1 MVYYILKYGFV
12 SSSYHNT
19 MHNKMLTISA
29 VFLYLYT
36 SLQQQIMDVSYIAYN
51 SRIFLEELGII
62 KKFHLDIES

>member
-1 MVYYILKYGFV
+1 
-12 SSSYHNT
+12 
-19 MHNKMLTISA
+19 MLTISA